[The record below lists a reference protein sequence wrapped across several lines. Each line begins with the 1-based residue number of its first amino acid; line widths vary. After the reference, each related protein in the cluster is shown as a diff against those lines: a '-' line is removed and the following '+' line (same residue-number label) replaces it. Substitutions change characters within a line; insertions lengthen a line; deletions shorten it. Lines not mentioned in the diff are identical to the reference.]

1 MKTLNFTTIA
11 KIITAGT
18 ILSLSLIVLI
28 DVLKNGTS
36 L

>member
-11 KIITAGT
+11 KIFTATT
-18 ILSLSLIVLI
+18 ILSLALIVLI

>member
-1 MKTLNFTTIA
+1 MKTLNLTTIA
-11 KIITAGT
+11 KIITATT
-18 ILSLSLIVLI
+18 ILSLTLIVLI

>member
-1 MKTLNFTTIA
+1 MKILNFTTIA
-11 KIITAGT
+11 KIITATT
-18 ILSLSLIVLI
+18 ILSLALIVLI